1 MEGERL
7 IESEEDMNSQLIQN
21 QITSSCI
28 IDQDND
34 LTVDIIPEKRGCCSS
49 FFYYLFCCCCCK
61 KQSSLDKETFRKKWK
76 HFLKK
81 EKEESADIP
90 FMILTNLY
98 ANENVIEDLE
108 KIRLNPNFVSEVNL
122 RNDLEFYIPQLCT
135 FLLFGEMKTIEEFF
149 VFLCK
154 VCSTSF
160 FFAHRVHWFLAS
172 MIDAAEESKNEEIIN
187 IIKMIS
193 TLFKSENSRKNLTLS
208 NFYLVGSEEYIDFI
222 NENGFNCLYSLDN
235 EQNLEKCN
243 SEDFQSPQ
251 KEIIQ
256 KFKNSR
262 KLINEY
268 CDSELAEEINKLKK
282 IDDNI
287 QSNSKFKKLSASDF
301 FINISHFDLE
311 NDQDRIYN
319 DNDKDKDDII
329 DCKFIDGSKK
339 SFENDLNFISYQSSI
354 NFIDHLC
361 DISNEMAKLPVESQK
376 EYLFSELKTINKL
389 LPCNVYLP
397 FLKESTRNYFIC
409 HIPISGAKIFRTKTR
424 APIMLTFELIR
435 LNEVTNEI
443 QNNGLL
449 GNLINPRKNS
459 INDSKCNLTLTQK
472 IEVRNEDELISKPMV
487 LELHRKNSDPN
498 ETTSNQILGAPVRKD
513 NSELFQ
519 VIKNKFLQVKQGV
532 NKMMRR
538 EMSKT
543 IYIPSDNIPTKKTN
557 NDNDNENE
565 NVNETIKINPLTNS
579 ELVIPIVDRAVT
591 QYEREDIPELNIKE
605 GETIPEITINN
616 GGNNEIDLV
625 RLSNIFGEKI
635 KDYHKRVKDESIFGG
650 MESHKIF
657 KAIIKTNEDLRQ
669 EQFATQLINEFYQI
683 FQISKVKCW
692 LNTYEIIST
701 GNNSG
706 LIEMVPDSLSLD
718 QLKQK
723 TNRISLR
730 NFYLYYFGKGNE
742 KSRELQ
748 IAMKNFVNSLA
759 GYSLVCYF
767 LQIKDRHNGNILI
780 DAEGHI
786 IHIDFGFLLSNAP
799 GKGLKFETAPFKL
812 TSDMV
817 DCLGGRGSKYYKK
830 YVKRLRQG
838 FAAISKHRDKIIIL
852 VEMMWCGHG
861 KNLPCFE
868 GKQEAI
874 DELKRRLLPEKN
886 MKPKSMNKFVDE
898 LINQSYDNWR
908 TKFYDYFQYKVQ
920 GIYY

>member
-1 MEGERL
+1 MERENL
-7 IESEEDMNSQLIQN
+7 IESEDEMNSQVLTQHKM
-21 QITSSCI
+21 TSSCI

-34 LTVDIIPEKRGCCSS
+34 VTLDIIPERRGCCSS
-49 FFYYLFCCCCCK
+49 FFYYLFCCCFCK
-61 KQSSLDKETFRKKWK
+61 KQSSLNKETFRQKWQ

-98 ANENVIEDLE
+98 ANENVLEDLE

-135 FLLFGEMKTIEEFF
+135 FLLFGEMKAIEEFF

-154 VCSTSF
+154 VCSASF
-160 FFAHRVHWFLAS
+160 FFAHRIHWFLAS
-172 MIDAAEESKNEEIIN
+172 MIDAAEQSKNDEIIN
-187 IIKMIS
+187 IMKMIS
-193 TLFKSENSRKNLTLS
+193 TLFKSENSQKNLTLS
-208 NFYLVGSEEYIDFI
+208 HFYLVGSEEYIDFI
-222 NENGFNCLYSLDN
+222 RDNGFNCLYSLDN
-235 EQNLEKCN
+235 EQNLLKCN

-251 KEIIQ
+251 KEIIEKFQ
-256 KFKNSR
+256 KSR
-262 KLINEY
+262 QLINDY

-282 IDDNI
+282 YDDNSQI
-287 QSNSKFKKLSASDF
+287 NTKFEKLKASDF

-319 DNDKDKDDII
+319 DSDKGDIF
-329 DCKFIDGSKK
+329 DSKFIDGSKK

-361 DISNEMAKLPVESQK
+361 DISNEMARLPVENQK

-424 APIMLTFELIR
+424 APIMLTFELVR

-443 QNNGLL
+443 QNNRLL
-449 GNLINPRKNS
+449 NNKIKARKNS
-459 INDSKCNLTLTQK
+459 FINSKGNLTQK
-472 IEVRNEDELISKPMV
+472 IEFKNEDELISKPMV

-498 ETTSNQILGAPVRKD
+498 EMTSKQILSASVRKD
-513 NSELFQ
+513 DPELFKG
-519 VIKNKFLQVKQGV
+519 IKSKFLQVKQGV
-532 NKMMRR
+532 SRMYGR

-543 IYIPSDNIPTKKTN
+543 IYIPSDNVKNSNNIKK
-557 NDNDNENE
+557 ENE
-565 NVNETIKINPLTNS
+565 NGIIKIKPLTNS
-579 ELVIPIVDRAVT
+579 ELIIPIADRTVT
-591 QYEREDIPELNIKE
+591 QYEPPNEDIPELNIKE
-605 GETIPEITINN
+605 GEAIPEITNNN
-616 GGNNEIDLV
+616 GGNTEIDLIN
-625 RLSNIFGEKI
+625 LANIFGEKI
-635 KDYHKRVKDESIFGG
+635 QDYHQRIKRESIFGG

-723 TNRISLR
+723 TNHISLR
-730 NFYLYYFGKGNE
+730 NFFLYYFGKGNE
-742 KSRELQ
+742 KSRELKT
-748 IAMKNFVNSLA
+748 AMKNFVNSLA

-838 FAAISKHRDKIIIL
+838 FAAISKHREKIIIL

-874 DELKRRLLPEKN
+874 EELKRRLLPEKN
-886 MKPKSMNKFVDE
+886 MKQKSMNKFVDE